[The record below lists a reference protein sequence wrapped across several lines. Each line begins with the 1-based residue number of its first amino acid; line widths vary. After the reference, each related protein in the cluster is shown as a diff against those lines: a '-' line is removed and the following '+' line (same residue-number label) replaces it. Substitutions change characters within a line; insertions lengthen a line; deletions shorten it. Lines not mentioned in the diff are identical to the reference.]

1 METTKTET
9 DAAKM
14 GIDPSKNKVTLVV
27 FSGDMDKVQAAF
39 NIALGAATMGME
51 VTLFFTFWGLNVLRR
66 HRSKSVGGFLRRAFD
81 YINPGGARNLPLS
94 KFNFGGLG
102 KSALRRLMD
111 QFSMPTIEQL
121 IAMAKEANVKLIA
134 CTITMGVMGVD
145 QDNLIDEVDDLAG
158 VFAYLGEARESSVN
172 LFI

>member
-1 METTKTET
+1 MAVDNQAELGADVKETPT
-9 DAAKM
+9 
-14 GIDPSKNKVTLVV
+14 KNKVTLVV
-27 FSGDMDKVQAAF
+27 FSGDMDRVQAAF

-66 HRSKSVGGFLRRAFD
+66 HRSKSIGGLLRRMFD
-81 YINPGGARNLPLS
+81 LINPGGARNLPLS
-94 KFNFGGLG
+94 KYNFGGLG

-111 QFSMPTIEQL
+111 QFKMPTTEEL
-121 IAMAKEANVKLIA
+121 IAMAKESGVKIIA
-134 CTITMGVMGVD
+134 CTITMGVMGVS

-158 VFAYLGEARESSVN
+158 VYAYLGQASESSVN